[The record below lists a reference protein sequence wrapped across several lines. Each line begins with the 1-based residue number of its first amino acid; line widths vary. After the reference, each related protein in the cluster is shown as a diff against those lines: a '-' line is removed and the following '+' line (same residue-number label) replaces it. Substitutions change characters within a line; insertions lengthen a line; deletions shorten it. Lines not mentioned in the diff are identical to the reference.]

1 MAEEKINK
9 ISEKEDEEEEYLI
22 LEEEEEQPLPQP
34 LPQPQSQQQ
43 QKILLQKLLS
53 NKPSIP
59 DSKKRI
65 LVPPPPLLLKKSMR
79 AHSDLENLLKAG
91 QQIAKRDPGFRRL
104 ITGAGSPKSLLKH
117 HYYSPPVSGLGCYFN
132 PIIGEV
138 CSTPLN
144 IIRERHRRKNHFFD
158 GMPKRKDEENN
169 KISAVF
175 GINEEEKEEKEGEIR
190 SRSDTIES
198 GNSSINLNK
207 RKQKCRGASVCELEI
222 VQILANSCENC
233 RSLMFLHNGNNNKGV
248 SF

>member
-1 MAEEKINK
+1 MAEKINK
-9 ISEKEDEEEEYLI
+9 ISVKEEEYLI
-22 LEEEEEQPLPQP
+22 LEEEEEQL
-34 LPQPQSQQQ
+34 LPQPQSQQ

-53 NKPSIP
+53 NKPSVP

-175 GINEEEKEEKEGEIR
+175 GINEEEKEGEIR

-198 GNSSINLNK
+198 GNSSIILNK

-233 RSLMFLHNGNNNKGV
+233 RSLMFLHNGNNNNKGV
-248 SF
+248 GF